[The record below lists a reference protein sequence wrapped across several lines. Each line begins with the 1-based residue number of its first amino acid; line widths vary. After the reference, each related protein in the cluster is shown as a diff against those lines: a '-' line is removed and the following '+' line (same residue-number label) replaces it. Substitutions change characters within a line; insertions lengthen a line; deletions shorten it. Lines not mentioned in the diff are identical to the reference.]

1 MRPSVNV
8 QGGYKLMRLRSMK
21 NINRKYWDMIPMP
34 DTVID
39 EVDILGKDK
48 TQLLVFNDHKGR
60 LIEDVDV
67 ELTGLDGDGDEK
79 YSPLKT

>member
-1 MRPSVNV
+1 MRPSVNIK
-8 QGGYKLMRLRSMK
+8 GGYKFMRLRSMK

-48 TQLLVFNDHKGR
+48 
-60 LIEDVDV
+60 I
-67 ELTGLDGDGDEK
+67 
-79 YSPLKT
+79 